1 MHVSNSLPKNLPKAE
16 IKEEKKDSD
25 DDLDAMPK
33 FVFTSKKDRQTT
45 KRSEKN
51 RNAAT
56 SDFKMEVDDDGSHGP
71 ALPSGFKIENTVKV
85 FSPIQIS

>member
-1 MHVSNSLPKNLPKAE
+1 
-16 IKEEKKDSD
+16 
-25 DDLDAMPK
+25 MPK

-56 SDFKMEVDDDGSHGP
+56 SDFKLEVDDDGSHGP
-71 ALPSGFKIENTVKV
+71 ALPSGFKIEKSTEFPNLEDEMNQV
-85 FSPIQIS
+85 QMISSDSDENAF